1 MNLLAKYIL
10 TLLPLA
16 LLSGCQSSNHLKAFS
31 TDGCSH
37 FPNGTH
43 EHKELWLQCCTAHDL
58 SYWQGGT
65 YAQRLE
71 ADKQLRECVAQVGE
85 PAIANLMLGGVRV
98 GGTPILPTRF
108 RWGYGWD
115 YMRWYGPLSDE
126 EKAMVKNAIQAEQ

>member
-1 MNLLAKYIL
+1 MNPLQKMIL
-10 TLLPLA
+10 TLLVMAFLV
-16 LLSGCQSSNHLKAFS
+16 SCQSTGPLKPFS

-37 FPNGTH
+37 FPNGTV
-43 EHKELWLQCCTAHDL
+43 EHKELWLECCSEHDL

-65 YAQRLE
+65 YAERLK
-71 ADKQLRECVAQVGE
+71 ADKKLKECVAQVGE

-115 YMRWYGPLSDE
+115 YPRWYGSLSEE
-126 EKAMVKNAIQAEQ
+126 EKEMIKNETQTK

>member
-1 MNLLAKYIL
+1 MNPRTKCIL
-10 TLLPLA
+10 TLLLLA
-16 LLSGCQSSNHLKAFS
+16 LVSGCQGSNNLKAFS

-37 FPNGTH
+37 FPNGTL

-71 ADKQLRECVAQVGE
+71 ADKQLQECVAQVGE
-85 PAIANLMLGGVRV
+85 PAVANLMLGGVRV
-98 GGTPILPTRF
+98 GGTPLLPSRF

-115 YMRWYGPLSDE
+115 YMRWYGPLSEE
-126 EKAMVKNAIQAEQ
+126 EKEMIKIALLPE